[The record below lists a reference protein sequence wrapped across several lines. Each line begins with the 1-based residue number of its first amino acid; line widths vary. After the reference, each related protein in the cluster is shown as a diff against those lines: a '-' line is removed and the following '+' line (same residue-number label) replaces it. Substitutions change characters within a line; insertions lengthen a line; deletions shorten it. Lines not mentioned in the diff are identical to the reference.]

1 MIVMD
6 LLWTLMKY
14 NQRLK
19 RVLPNSLVTWVRHG
33 VESLSCLW
41 KRNYYSQFG
50 EDAVLQN
57 IFREM
62 AWNQAVKSKSDKMRT
77 SRGFYVDIGAFAPIQ
92 HSNTYW
98 FYKRGWRG
106 INIDAT
112 PGSMRIFRWIRRRD
126 INLETAISSQET
138 EMTYYCWG
146 IPHVM
151 NTISKENADQITR
164 RSGQIPKKVTV
175 KSRTLEHVLD
185 EYLPLGQ
192 TIDFLTLDVE
202 NHNLEVLKSN
212 NWTKYKP
219 RIVLVEADNDSSTF
233 EAVLSSEMTTFMKS
247 RQYSIVGWVR
257 PTVIFKL
264 DQPD

>member
-1 MIVMD
+1 MD
-6 LLWTLMKY
+6 LLWTLMKC

-19 RVLPNSLVTWVRHG
+19 QALPSSLVKWIRHG

-62 AWNQAVKSKSDKMRT
+62 AWGQAFKNKSSKMRT
-77 SRGFYVDIGAFAPIQ
+77 YRGFYVDIGAFAPIQ

-98 FYKRGWRG
+98 FYQRGWRG

-112 PGSMRIFRWIRRRD
+112 PGSMQIFRWIRRRD
-126 INLETAISSQET
+126 INLETAISSQEG
-138 EMTYYCWG
+138 EMIHYCWG

-151 NTISKENADQITR
+151 NTISKENADQITLK
-164 RSGQIPKKVTV
+164 SGQIPQQLTI

-185 EYLPLGQ
+185 EYLPIGQ

-212 NWTKYKP
+212 NWGKYKP

-233 EAVLSSEMTTFMKS
+233 EAILNSEMTAFMKNNK
-247 RQYSIVGWVR
+247 YCIIGWVK
-257 PTVIFKL
+257 PTIIFKL
-264 DQPD
+264 EQAA